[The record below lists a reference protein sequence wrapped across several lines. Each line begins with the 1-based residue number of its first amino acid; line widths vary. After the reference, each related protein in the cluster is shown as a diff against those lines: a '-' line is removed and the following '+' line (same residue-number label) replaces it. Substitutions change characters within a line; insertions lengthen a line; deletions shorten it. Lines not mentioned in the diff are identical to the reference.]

1 VQLLKCLDYINNK
14 IMEKI
19 SINKNILSYRGDN
32 YEIASYEIINE
43 EFVHINTENMTI
55 ALLPNDTEINGIL
68 VTTIEEIINI
78 VIGDKIQNIN
88 NLKTK

>member
-1 VQLLKCLDYINNK
+1 MMERVSINN
-14 IMEKI
+14 
-19 SINKNILSYRGDN
+19 NILTYREND
-32 YEIASYEIINE
+32 YQIVSYEIINE

>member
-1 VQLLKCLDYINNK
+1 
-14 IMEKI
+14 MERI
-19 SINKNILSYRGDN
+19 SINNNILTYREND
-32 YEIASYEIINE
+32 YQIVSYEIINE

-68 VTTIEEIINI
+68 VTTIEGIINI
-78 VIGDKIQNIN
+78 VIGNKIQNIN

>member
-1 VQLLKCLDYINNK
+1 M
-14 IMEKI
+14 MERI
-19 SINKNILSYRGDN
+19 SINNNILTYREND
-32 YEIASYEIINE
+32 YQIVSYEIINE

-68 VTTIEEIINI
+68 VTTIEGIINI
-78 VIGDKIQNIN
+78 VIGNKIQNIN

>member
-1 VQLLKCLDYINNK
+1 MERVSINN
-14 IMEKI
+14 
-19 SINKNILSYRGDN
+19 NILTYREND
-32 YEIASYEIINE
+32 YQIVSYEIINE